1 MKSIKIVNHTQK
13 VMFNSIILYTKIII
27 TMLISLVSV
36 PMILRALGKSDYG
49 LYNLIAGVISMLSF
63 LKSSMSIT
71 TQRYLSVAMGENN
84 NDKLNTIYNVSLILH
99 FIVGLIIVLL
109 FEICYLFIFDGFLN
123 IEPDRI
129 HAAKIVYQFIVAST
143 FFSIISVPFGAVMNA
158 KENMLAFSIIAIID
172 SILKLILAFYLSRCS
187 FDRLII
193 YGGCIALISFMN
205 IIFNQIYVR
214 IKYKEFKIRPIKFF
228 NKDYFIKMLGFS
240 GWNTLGA
247 VAMIGRNQGVAV
259 IFNLFC
265 GTVANA
271 AYGIAHQINGVL
283 GYFSSTFQRALNP
296 QLMQSEG
303 MNNRSRL
310 INLALKSSKY
320 SVWVIA
326 LFAIPL
332 IIEMPYVLKLWL
344 KDVPEYTLQ
353 LSQLVLVLA
362 IVYQHSVG
370 LMSSIQAVG
379 KIRNY
384 FITMSILILLN
395 LPICYFILK
404 NGFPLHYC
412 IIVFIIIEFISLI
425 TRLFMAHKIVGIRIK
440 DFVMKVFLPN
450 ILCIIAGGLVAMI
463 FHFLMEES
471 FLRVVF
477 VSMSYLFVY
486 LVIAWCF
493 VFDIQI
499 KRIVLSIK
507 NRFINFLKR

>member
-1 MKSIKIVNHTQK
+1 MNHTQK
-13 VMFNSIILYTKIII
+13 VMFNSIVLYTKIII

-36 PMILRALGKSDYG
+36 PMILNALGKSDYG
-49 LYNLIAGVISMLSF
+49 LYNLLAGVISMLSF
-63 LKSSMSIT
+63 LNSSISIT
-71 TQRYLSVAMGENN
+71 TQRYLSVAIGENN
-84 NDKLNTIYNVSLILH
+84 KDKLNVIYNVSLVLH
-99 FIVGLIIVLL
+99 LVVGLVIVLL
-109 FEICYLFIFDGFLN
+109 FEICYMFLFDGFLN
-123 IEPDRI
+123 IEPERI
-129 HAAKIVYQFIVAST
+129 HAAKVVYQFIVAST
-143 FFSIISVPFGAVMNA
+143 FFTIISVPFGAVMNA

-172 SILKLILAFYLSRCS
+172 SVLKLLLAFYLSRCP
-187 FDRLII
+187 FDRLVV

-205 IIFNQIYVR
+205 VLFNQIYVR
-214 IKYKEFKIRPIKFF
+214 IKYKEFNISLIKYFSKEYFF
-228 NKDYFIKMLGFS
+228 KMLGFS
-240 GWNTLGA
+240 GWNTMGA
-247 VAMIGRNQGVAV
+247 VAMIGRNQGIAV

-271 AYGIAHQINGVL
+271 AYGIANQINGVL

-303 MNNRSRL
+303 MNNRTRL
-310 INLALKSSKY
+310 IRIALTSSKY

-344 KDVPEYTLQ
+344 KDVPEYTLR

-412 IIVFIIIEFISLI
+412 IVVFIIIEFISLI

>member
-1 MKSIKIVNHTQK
+1 MNHTQK
-13 VMFNSIILYTKIII
+13 VMFNSIVLYTKIII

-36 PMILRALGKSDYG
+36 PMILNALGKSDYG

-63 LKSSMSIT
+63 LNSSMSIT

-84 NDKLNTIYNVSLILH
+84 KDKLNTIYNVSLVLH
-99 FIVGLIIVLL
+99 FVVGLVIVLL
-109 FEICYLFIFDGFLN
+109 FEICYMFIFDGFLN
-123 IEPDRI
+123 IEPNRI
-129 HAAKIVYQFIVAST
+129 HAAKVVYQFIVAST
-143 FFSIISVPFGAVMNA
+143 FFTIVSVPYGAVMNA
-158 KENMLAFSIIAIID
+158 KENMLAFSIIAMID
-172 SILKLILAFYLSRCS
+172 SMLKLILAFYLSRCS
-187 FDRLII
+187 FDRLVI

-205 IIFNQIYVR
+205 VLFNQIYVR
-214 IKYKEFKIRPIKFF
+214 IKYKEFKISPIKFF

-247 VAMIGRNQGVAV
+247 IAMIGRNQGIAV

-271 AYGIAHQINGVL
+271 AYGIANQINGVL

-303 MNNRSRL
+303 MYNRSRL
-310 INLALKSSKY
+310 ISIALKSSKY

-344 KDVPEYTLQ
+344 KEVPEYTLR

-362 IVYQHSVG
+362 IVYQFSVG

-412 IIVFIIIEFISLI
+412 IVVFIIIEFISLI

-486 LVIAWCF
+486 LVIAWYF

-499 KRIVLSIK
+499 KNIVLSIK
-507 NRFINFLKR
+507 NKFLNLKEIDK